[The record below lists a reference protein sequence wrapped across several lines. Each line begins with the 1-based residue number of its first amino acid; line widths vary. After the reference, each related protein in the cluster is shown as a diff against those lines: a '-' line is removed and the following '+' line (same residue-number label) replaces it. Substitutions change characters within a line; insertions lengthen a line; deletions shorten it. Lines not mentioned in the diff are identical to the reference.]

1 MMSKFYTTSNGRWG
15 YLNINLYLRD
25 KYRYLNIF
33 NIIKIVKFKTL
44 ILESIQIFV
53 SLVDKVVHH
62 NGIP

>member
-1 MMSKFYTTSNGRWG
+1 MSKFYTTSNGRWG